1 MIRVETLTTKDQS
14 DKART
19 GIASESGH
27 YYFPDGRP
35 CYTITGKNGKER
47 TPYLKEAMVM
57 HLVPGVTTITGQVR
71 KYGLELYGKK
81 QTAMSALTMPRKQG
95 ESDEDFVD
103 RIITESAEHGKL
115 AAERGTDFH
124 ASIEAGI
131 QGLTVPVEHR
141 TLVHNVMDA
150 LNQYGIDLSQ
160 GKAEHSFACKLGFG
174 GKIDWHTDD
183 IVLDFKTKDKV
194 KDVRQLAWPEHCQQL
209 SAYDVG
215 LSYPDWS
222 KNRRLVNVFVGIT
235 DEEVRIHEWTQADSQ
250 QGWQAFKALL
260 SFWQITKNYTP

>member
-1 MIRVETLTTKDQS
+1 METLTTVVQS
-14 DKART
+14 KAPGT

-27 YYFPDGRP
+27 WYFPDGRP

-47 TPYLKEAMVM
+47 SPFLKEAMVM
-57 HLVPGVTTITGQVR
+57 ALVPGVTTITGQVR

-81 QTAMSALTMPRKQG
+81 QTALSALTMPRLQG
-95 ESDEDFVD
+95 ETDEDFVD
-103 RIITESAEHGKL
+103 RIIVESAEHGKL

-131 QGLTVPVEHR
+131 QGKSVPVEHR
-141 TLVHNVMDA
+141 AIVEKVIDT
-150 LNQYGIDLSQ
+150 LNQYGIDLSK

-174 GKIDWHTDD
+174 GKIDWHTDE
-183 IVLDFKTKDKV
+183 IVLDFKTKDRV
-194 KDVRQLAWPEHCQQL
+194 KDVRQLAWPDNCQQL

-215 LSYPDWS
+215 LHYPKWDENS
-222 KNRRLVNVFVGIT
+222 RLINVFVGIN

-260 SFWQITKNYTP
+260 QLWQITKNYKP